1 MAGLVEKVE
10 VSTQVGW
17 DQIFSDQEF
26 IDLFSANLLTNYLR
40 TCRWFSAKN
49 QTFDP
54 PTFSEVIPIGKKF
67 YVTIFAIKLDSNET
81 QEYLLPLGVC
91 DDAFLEAQELKTKMF
106 IGKAIIENKELN
118 IVDALYL
125 PEFREHLYLNLKDAQ
140 RIRGTTCEL
149 FFDKGTVFEPLV
161 DFSSKVLNA
170 DQSNSAIIIGN
181 KYFLKLYRKLF
192 PEINPDV
199 EGIKFLTEEAHFQN
213 IPLFAGAIELHK
225 MGNIYTIGLMQT
237 CVDAKED
244 AWKYFSKLVADYVA
258 NGVAVKTNLNAFS
271 TFKLSEIEN
280 VEVLNKSVF
289 EDVSLLAKRTAEMHL
304 GFGVETQ
311 NKAFVMEDF
320 SKAYTKNLLEFQLN
334 LVNKRVDLLYMCKH
348 KISDYGL
355 DLANR
360 FEQDLPIIRGF
371 FEKVTQQNFSGKRIR
386 IHGDYHLG
394 QVLRVDNDYI
404 LLDFEGEPESTIQE
418 RKIKH
423 SPLKDVAG
431 MLRSFHYAAYASI
444 LLSGEDKIDTNL
456 SEQWYQAIA
465 SCFLSTYLE
474 EMKNGEF
481 YIGTIAEISD
491 LIRMHLLEKAIY
503 ELGYELNS
511 RPDWVIIPLKGID
524 MVISSL
530 KNKLTN

>member
-1 MAGLVEKVE
+1 MAGLIEKLSL
-10 VSTQVGW
+10 STQVAW
-17 DQIFSDQEF
+17 ESIFTDQEF
-26 IDLFSANLLTNYLR
+26 IEGFNANLLPNYLR

-54 PTFSEVIPIGKKF
+54 PTFSEIIPIGKEF
-67 YVTIFAIKLDSNET
+67 YVSIFAIQLDSNET
-81 QEYLLPLGVC
+81 QEYLLPLGIC
-91 DDAFLEAQELKTKMF
+91 DDAFLDAQELKAKMF
-106 IGKAIIENKELN
+106 IGKVTIQNKVFN
-118 IVDALYL
+118 VVDALYL
-125 PEFREHLYLNLKDAQ
+125 PEFRQQLYLNLKDSK
-140 RIRGTTCEL
+140 ILSGSNCEL
-149 FFDKGTVFEPLV
+149 CFDKGSVFEPLS

-199 EGIKFLTEEAHFQN
+199 EGIKFLTEEAHFHN

-225 MGNIYTIGLMQT
+225 NENVYTIGLMQT
-237 CVDAKED
+237 CVDATED
-244 AWKYFSKLVADYVA
+244 AWKYFSKRVAEYVS
-258 NGVAVKTNLNAFS
+258 NGVALKTTLNAFS

-280 VEVLNKSVF
+280 IEVLNKTIF

-304 GFGVETQ
+304 GFGTSTK
-311 NKAFVMEDF
+311 NKAFVSEDF
-320 SKAYTKNLLEFQLN
+320 NTDYTKNLLEFQLN

-348 KISDYGL
+348 KISDYAL
-355 DLANR
+355 DLANS

-371 FEKVTQQNFSGKRIR
+371 FEKVTKRKFSGKRIR

-394 QVLRVDNDYI
+394 QVLRVENDYI
-404 LLDFEGEPESTIQE
+404 LLDFEGEPESTIHE

-431 MLRSFHYAAYASI
+431 MLRSFHYAAYAAI
-444 LLSGEDKIDTNL
+444 LLSEKEKIDTNL

-474 EMKNGEF
+474 EMKKGGF
-481 YIGTIAEISD
+481 YIGSLSEISD
-491 LIRMHLLEKAIY
+491 LIRIHLLEKAIY

-530 KNKLTN
+530 KNKLSN